1 MALRTL
7 LALSILTLVGCEQ
20 PLTLSKV
27 CEETPGFCEDL
38 NKDSHCKDLRAELI
52 FARYHEYKS
61 PTDDNKY
68 DLLKKFES
76 YDKCVSRAAKIE
88 HIKLKE
94 KTTSRVEG
102 HLTSL
107 KEMNRLFQDTKQTDH
122 PGLLYYH
129 WSRKNSTFAMNKLLN
144 MQEQDNV
151 KNDQEIQLFLA
162 TYYAKFDD
170 EKTIDL
176 LYRVLELNKAG
187 EQPKLEVY
195 SSLVS
200 IFFKQKKY
208 KHAYTFAKVA
218 QMSGFE
224 DIDILPVT
232 HEITSRGR
240 SLDSLDELAIQTYEQ
255 IQTGTFVSPRD
266 F

>member
-7 LALSILTLVGCEQ
+7 LILGITLLSGCEQ
-20 PLTLSKV
+20 PLTLNKI

-38 NKDSHCKDLRAELI
+38 NKDSRCRNLRTDLI
-52 FARYHEYKS
+52 FARYHEYKA
-61 PTDDNKY
+61 PTDENKFQ
-68 DLLKKFES
+68 LLKRLES
-76 YDKCVSRAAKIE
+76 YRACVDLASKIE
-88 HIKLKE
+88 HTKLKE

-107 KEMNRLFQDTKQTDH
+107 KEIKRIFNDTKNTNH

-129 WSRKNSTFAMNKLLN
+129 WSRDNNQSAINKLLK
-144 MQEQDNV
+144 MQEHDQV
-151 KNDQEIQLFLA
+151 KNDPEIQMYLA
-162 TYYAKFDD
+162 SYFAKFDE

-200 IFFKQKKY
+200 IFFKQRKY

-218 QMSGFE
+218 QMSDFE
-224 DIDILPVT
+224 DIDILPIK
-232 HEITSRGR
+232 HEITSRGNSLS
-240 SLDSLDELAIQTYEQ
+240 SLDKLAEQTFDEIQS
-255 IQTGTFVSPRD
+255 GTFVSPRE